1 VAGRLGVRRTGLAGR
16 LDLLR
21 GRIDGVRARL
31 EGRLVWR
38 AWERLLEN
46 EFIDRSVALAAK
58 AFIALFPLTIAV
70 SAFAP
75 QGVRREIGDLT
86 QTRFGLSGSART
98 MVIDAFARPDQTRA
112 ATGVFGL
119 IFLFFY
125 ATTFT
130 TALQKVYLKAWRRPS
145 AGGVPAARG
154 MLWLAGL
161 IVVAGLL
168 DTVRNLLGRGPQ
180 SAFGLVVWTAA
191 AIAGWWVTSWLMLRG
206 EVRWRA
212 LAASAV
218 VTGIAMIGYSVTTS
232 LWMPRTVEQ
241 NQAQF
246 GVFGVT
252 LALVSWFVGLGFVLV
267 IATVLGVVLAE
278 EPGTVGRLARG
289 GTAGALRPGAAPSL
303 APPTR
308 PLGVAD
314 ALVARGTED
323 T

>member
-1 VAGRLGVRRTGLAGR
+1 MAGRPGVRRGALSAR
-16 LDLLR
+16 LDAARDRLEST
-21 GRIDGVRARL
+21 RARL
-31 EGRLVWR
+31 DGTVAWR

-58 AFIALFPLTIAV
+58 AFVALFPLTIAV

-75 QGVRREIGDLT
+75 QGIRREINGLV
-86 QTRFGLSGSART
+86 QTRFGLSGSARSL
-98 MVIDAFARPDQTRA
+98 VLDAFARPDQTRA

-119 IFLFFY
+119 LFLFFY

-130 TALQKVYLKAWRRPS
+130 TALQKVYLRAWRRPR

-161 IVVAGLL
+161 IVLLGLL
-168 DTVRNLLGRGPQ
+168 DTIRNLLGRGPQ
-180 SAFGLVVWTAA
+180 STLGLLAWLLAS
-191 AIAGWWVTSWLMLRG
+191 IGGWWVTSWLMLRG

-218 VTGIAMIGYSVTTS
+218 VTGAATIGYSLTTS

-267 IATVLGVVLAE
+267 VATVLGAVVAE
-278 EPGTVGRLARG
+278 EPGRLGRLARG
-289 GTAGALRPGAAPSL
+289 GAAGTLRAGAAPPL
-303 APPTR
+303 GPPVR
-308 PLGVAD
+308 PLSVAD
-314 ALVARGTED
+314 ALVARGAD
-323 T
+323 DS

>member
-1 VAGRLGVRRTGLAGR
+1 MAGQPGVRGTGLAGR
-16 LDLLR
+16 LAALR
-21 GRIDGVRARL
+21 ARLDATRARL
-31 EGRLVWR
+31 EGTLAWR
-38 AWERLLEN
+38 TWERLLEN

-75 QGVRREIGDLT
+75 QGLRREISDLT
-86 QTRFGLSGSART
+86 QTRFGLSGSARS
-98 MVIDAFARPDQTRA
+98 MVVDAFARPEQTRA

-154 MLWLAGL
+154 MVWLAGL
-161 IVVAGLL
+161 IVIVGLL

-180 SAFGLVVWTAA
+180 SSFGLLAWALA
-191 AIAGWWVTSWLMLRG
+191 AIGGWWVTSWLMLRG

-218 VTGIAMIGYSVTTS
+218 VTGAATIGYSAATS
-232 LWMPRTVEQ
+232 LWMPRSVEQ

-267 IATVLGVVLAE
+267 TATVLGAVLAE
-278 EPGTVGRLARG
+278 QPGVVGRLARG
-289 GTAGALRPGAAPSL
+289 GSAFVLRPGAAPPLS
-303 APPTR
+303 PPSR
-308 PLGVAD
+308 PLSVAD
-314 ALVARGTED
+314 ALVARPSEEP
-323 T
+323 